1 MPKLAVAQAELVFAQ
16 LEGRLNALL
25 DESIPAGLLPAE
37 CALLQFDIESLA
49 KTDFTEMPDSE
60 ERLAHLRKLFV
71 ILSEKISA
79 RADIWNGFC
88 DFMKNGGADRGA

>member
-37 CALLQFDIESLA
+37 CALLQFDIENLA
-49 KTDFTEMPDSE
+49 KTDFSE
-60 ERLAHLRKLFV
+60 IPESEKKLAHLRELFV
-71 ILSEKISA
+71 VLSEKISA
-79 RADIWNGFC
+79 RADIWNGFA
-88 DFMKNGGADRGA
+88 DFMQNGGADRGA